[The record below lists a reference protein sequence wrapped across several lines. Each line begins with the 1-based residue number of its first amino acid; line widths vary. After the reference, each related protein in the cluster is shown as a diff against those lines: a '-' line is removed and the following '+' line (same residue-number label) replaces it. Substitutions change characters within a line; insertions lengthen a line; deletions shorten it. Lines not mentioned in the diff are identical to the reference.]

1 MLNSMLET
9 TNKPNKFQ
17 LVLMLCQLL
26 LIMMIIE
33 VDLVIKRVLS
43 LLKTVG
49 VQN

>member
-49 VQN
+49 VQH